1 MGQKKIILVDTDIF
15 IKVFRGNAIHKKHL
29 DYLEGRIAISI
40 ITALELYQGVNSKKR
55 KYELEK
61 QLKAYQILLL
71 TDQISLEA
79 MSLMKKYVPENIL
92 LPPDGLI
99 AATALGHQL
108 ELYTDNKKDF
118 DFIKG
123 LKFYAPV

>member
-1 MGQKKIILVDTDIF
+1 MD
-15 IKVFRGNAIHKKHL
+15 N
-29 DYLEGRIAISI
+29 LEGRIAVSV
-40 ITALELYQGVNSKKR
+40 ITVLELYQGVTSKKR

-61 QLKAYQILLL
+61 QLKAYQIVPLN
-71 TDQISLEA
+71 DQISLA
-79 MSLMKKYVPENIL
+79 AILLMKKYIPESLL

-99 AATALGHQL
+99 AATAIHFQL

-123 LKFYAPV
+123 LKFYTA